1 MASSCGCDPLP
12 AHTHTHT
19 ERCAPGRRAVYT
31 AVWPGGPKHSFERV
45 FELGRVLRNE
55 GLSPRHNPEFTS
67 LEVYQAYAD
76 YADMARLIERLVSH
90 VAVATNGTDQ
100 LEYAGRALDL
110 APPWRR

>member
-1 MASSCGCDPLP
+1 M
-12 AHTHTHT
+12 
-19 ERCAPGRRAVYT
+19 YT
-31 AVWPGGPKHSFERV
+31 AVWPRGPKHSFERV